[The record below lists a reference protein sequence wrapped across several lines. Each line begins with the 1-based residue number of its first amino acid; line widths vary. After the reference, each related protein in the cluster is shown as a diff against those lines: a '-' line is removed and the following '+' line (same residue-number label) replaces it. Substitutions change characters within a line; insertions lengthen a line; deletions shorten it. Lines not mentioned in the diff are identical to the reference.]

1 MDGVILMNFENVIR
15 TKRDLNDMLKGD
27 KNSCFGKDKV
37 TIEDHLR
44 KPFKSV
50 LYRFFRYFRI
60 MDFYI
65 YRRDNCKN
73 IFISKLYS
81 LLIKYCD
88 IRKNHYGLKIG
99 VEMLSGNIADNIRIC
114 HPNVI
119 LNGNIGAGCVFHGNN
134 VIGNKRSGAKD
145 DIPVL
150 GKNVDV
156 GIGAMVIGN
165 VRIADDCIIGAGA
178 VVTKS
183 FDVPG
188 SVIAGVPA
196 RIINKEGQL

>member
-1 MDGVILMNFENVIR
+1 MSFDNVIR
-15 TKRDLNDMLKGD
+15 TKRELNELLKSD
-27 KNSCFGKDKV
+27 KICCFGKSKA
-37 TIEDHLR
+37 TIEDYLR

-60 MDFYI
+60 MDFCI

-73 IFISKLYS
+73 ILISKLYS

-119 LNGNIGAGCVFHGNN
+119 LNGNIGTGCVFHGNN
-134 VIGNKRSGAKD
+134 VVGNKRSGAKGET
-145 DIPVL
+145 PVL

-165 VRIADDCIIGAGA
+165 VRIADNCIIGAGA

>member
-1 MDGVILMNFENVIR
+1 MNFENVIR
-15 TKRDLNDMLKGD
+15 TKRDLNDMLKVD

>member
-1 MDGVILMNFENVIR
+1 MNCENVIR

>member
-1 MDGVILMNFENVIR
+1 MNFENVIR